1 MELKVKKGHGAD
13 SNFGVVTCDASDTA
27 EIIEARIRFALA
39 SGELDSTV
47 PNLGSGYRHWTMWTN
62 MTATGDGWYSG
73 TPLKPQDVY
82 AIAVVEDTVEVRKEG
97 KERKHD
103 RESAREN
110 KRESERERAREAGER
125 EQERDRRER
134 QERENKRERERQG
147 EEQEKE
153 QERTRERTREREQER
168 AQERESRRKIVP

>member
-1 MELKVKKGHGAD
+1 MGSTAVELKVKKGHGAD

-73 TPLKPQDVY
+73 TTLKPQDVY

-97 KERKHD
+97 K
-103 RESAREN
+103 
-110 KRESERERAREAGER
+110 
-125 EQERDRRER
+125 
-134 QERENKRERERQG
+134 
-147 EEQEKE
+147 
-153 QERTRERTREREQER
+153 RERTR
-168 AQERESRRKIVP
+168 